1 MSPRAVAGSFFCT
14 AFLVLIAAILALQVT
29 DRPTASLQQ
38 PLGAMPERESV
49 RQKAMKNSP
58 RQAPL
63 ANRPKL
69 GSDPETL
76 VRSWIQTNLAA
87 AARIEEIGP
96 IMTPSEWQA
105 MLQDA
110 GNSPEAESYRARM
123 FDAVVRVL
131 VENVDEGPNSAGRR
145 FPYVEYLF
153 EVCNGT
159 VRISASDMALAS
171 PGGLNWKDSLRRG
184 LAKKFPGIRPP
195 P

>member
-1 MSPRAVAGSFFCT
+1 MSPRAVACSFFCT
-14 AFLVLIAAILALQVT
+14 AFLVLIAAILVLQVT
-29 DRPTASLQQ
+29 DRPTASVQQ
-38 PLGAMPERESV
+38 PPGAMPAHAPV
-49 RQKAMKNSP
+49 RQNSTKKSP

-63 ANRPKL
+63 ANQPKL
-69 GSDPETL
+69 TSDPETL

-87 AARIEEIGP
+87 EVRIEEIGP
-96 IMTPSEWQA
+96 IMTSSEWQT
-105 MLQDA
+105 MLLDA

-145 FPYVEYLF
+145 FPYVEYLL
-153 EVCNGT
+153 EVCDGT

-195 P
+195 

>member
-1 MSPRAVAGSFFCT
+1 MSPRAAAATFFIT
-14 AFLVLIAAILALQVT
+14 ACLFLIAVILALQFAGRASVSVQ
-29 DRPTASLQQ
+29 RPS
-38 PLGAMPERESV
+38 GATPAAEPVS
-49 RQKAMKNSP
+49 QKATKKAP
-58 RQAPL
+58 RQTPL
-63 ANRPKL
+63 TNQSKL
-69 GSDPETL
+69 RSDPETL

-87 AARIEEIGP
+87 GVRIEEIGP

-110 GNSPEAESYRARM
+110 GNSAEAEFYRARL

-153 EVCNGT
+153 EVRDGT

-171 PGGLNWKDSLRRG
+171 PGGLNWKELLRRG
-184 LAKKFPGIRPP
+184 LAKKFSGIRPP